1 MTAFGAGVEGFGLFM
16 TADAVPQTPTIVTA
30 AKARGIGNE
39 RRIFWSPVL
48 FAGLRPELD

>member
-16 TADAVPQTPTIVTA
+16 TADAVPQTPTIVNA
-30 AKARGIGNE
+30 AKARAIGNE